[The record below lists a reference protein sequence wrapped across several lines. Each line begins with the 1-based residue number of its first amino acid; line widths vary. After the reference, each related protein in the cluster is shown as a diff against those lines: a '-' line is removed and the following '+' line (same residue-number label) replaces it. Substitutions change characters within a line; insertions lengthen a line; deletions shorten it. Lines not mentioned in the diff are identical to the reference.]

1 MADEGG
7 RLRELYFRSNA
18 WILSEGN
25 VCNCRVK
32 LKLYV
37 SNKAEPEPRI
47 DVGSSACGEVGCS
60 LAGLVI
66 EIDEQKK

>member
-1 MADEGG
+1 MNYTSKQC
-7 RLRELYFRSNA
+7 LNA
-18 WILSEGN
+18 ISRIVFN
-25 VCNCRVK
+25 YRVK